1 MAVYS
6 VLVIMSEGDTPGPG
20 DCGRARVLHT
30 AIDARLGDNTT
41 MHNQAFDTRP
51 LSRAL
56 GDRRGV
62 VFVEFLIAFLPV
74 YTFFLCLI
82 QLALLFAVRLVT
94 EHAAIDAARAAAV
107 VIGDDPKR
115 YNGEKINRLTVRG
128 SARYE
133 VVRDAAL
140 LSMAPLILNGFVH
153 DVNLVFPA
161 EERPGGPGRTGTLGF
176 APMNDSQVSKVR
188 VRVEVQAECRIGI
201 ANRIACPLSF
211 DFTHATDAIKIA
223 IPMRQVNAE
232 AVYPYQGARYDYP

>member
-1 MAVYS
+1 LENKTMIEHYPVGS
-6 VLVIMSEGDTPGPG
+6 PP
-20 DCGRARVLHT
+20 RNR
-30 AIDARLGDNTT
+30 AID
-41 MHNQAFDTRP
+41 
-51 LSRAL
+51 
-56 GDRRGV
+56 DRRGV

-115 YNGEKINRLTVRG
+115 YNGEKINRITVKG
-128 SARYE
+128 SARYQ

-153 DVNLVFPA
+153 DVNVVFPS
-161 EERPGGPGRTGTLGF
+161 EERPGGPARTGTLAF
-176 APMNDSQVSKVR
+176 APMNDSRVSKVR
-188 VRVEVQAECRIGI
+188 VRVEVEAECRIGI
-201 ANRIACPLSF
+201 ANRIACPMSF
-211 DFTHATDAIKIA
+211 DFTHATDALKIA
-223 IPMRQVNAE
+223 VPMHTVKAE

>member
-1 MAVYS
+1 MD
-6 VLVIMSEGDTPGPG
+6 SETKSMMDAHACDSPSLA
-20 DCGRARVLHT
+20 RA
-30 AIDARLGDNTT
+30 I
-41 MHNQAFDTRP
+41 F
-51 LSRAL
+51 
-56 GDRRGV
+56 DRRGV

-74 YTFFLCLI
+74 YTFFLCFI

-133 VVRDAAL
+133 AVRDAAL

-153 DVNLVFPA
+153 DVRVVFPP
-161 EERPGGPGRTGTLGF
+161 EERPGGPGRTGTLAF
-176 APMNDSQVSKVR
+176 APMNDSRVSKVR
-188 VRVEVQAECRIGI
+188 VRVEVEAECRIGI
-201 ANRIACPLSF
+201 ANRIACPMSF
-211 DFTHATDAIKIA
+211 HLTHATDAFRLA
-223 IPMRQVNAE
+223 VPMRIVRAE

>member
-1 MAVYS
+1 MMKSDADDPPPHS
-6 VLVIMSEGDTPGPG
+6 RVI
-20 DCGRARVLHT
+20 
-30 AIDARLGDNTT
+30 
-41 MHNQAFDTRP
+41 
-51 LSRAL
+51 

-74 YTFFLCLI
+74 YTFFLCFL
-82 QLALLFAVRLVT
+82 QLALLFAVRLVA

-115 YNGEKINRLTVRG
+115 YGGEKINRLTVKG

-133 VVRDAAL
+133 AVRDAAL

-153 DVNLVFPA
+153 DVNVVFPE
-161 EERPGGPGRTGTLGF
+161 EERPGGPGRTGALGF

-188 VRVEVQAECRIGI
+188 VRVEVEAECRIGI
-201 ANRIACPLSF
+201 ANRIACPMSF
-211 DFTHATDAIKIA
+211 DFTHASSALKIA
-223 IPMRQVNAE
+223 IPMRTVRAE

>member
-1 MAVYS
+1 MRARRTTLDLENEPMQENQS
-6 VLVIMSEGDTPGPG
+6 FDTP
-20 DCGRARVLHT
+20 
-30 AIDARLGDNTT
+30 DAR
-41 MHNQAFDTRP
+41 A
-51 LSRAL
+51 AL
-56 GDRRGV
+56 ADRRGV

-74 YTFFLCLI
+74 YTFFLCLL

-94 EHAAIDAARAAAV
+94 EHAAVDAARAAAV

-115 YNGEKINRLTVRG
+115 YNGEKINRLTVKG

-153 DVNLVFPA
+153 DVNVVFPP
-161 EERPGGPGRTGTLGF
+161 EDRPGGPARTGTLGF

-188 VRVEVQAECRIGI
+188 VRVEVEAECRIGI
-201 ANRIACPLSF
+201 ANRIACPMSF
-211 DFTHATDAIKIA
+211 DFTHATDALKIA
-223 IPMRQVNAE
+223 IPMRTVRAE

>member
-1 MAVYS
+1 MK
-6 VLVIMSEGDTPGPG
+6 
-20 DCGRARVLHT
+20 H
-30 AIDARLGDNTT
+30 DARTEPIV
-41 MHNQAFDTRP
+41 AEAVR
-51 LSRAL
+51 
-56 GDRRGV
+56 DRRGV

-115 YNGEKINRLTVRG
+115 YNGEKINRLTVKG

-133 VVRDAAL
+133 VVRNAAL

-153 DVNLVFPA
+153 DVKVVFPP
-161 EERPGGPGRTGTLGF
+161 EDRPGGAARTGTLSF
-176 APMNDSQVSKVR
+176 APMNDSRISKVR
-188 VRVEVQAECRIGI
+188 VRVEVDAECRIGI
-201 ANRIACPLSF
+201 ANRIACPMSF
-211 DFTHATDAIKIA
+211 NFTHATDAVSIA
-223 IPMRQVNAE
+223 IPMRSIKAE

>member
-1 MAVYS
+1 LQLTDQRSNVE
-6 VLVIMSEGDTPGPG
+6 IE
-20 DCGRARVLHT
+20 
-30 AIDARLGDNTT
+30 T
-41 MHNQAFDTRP
+41 MTKSDSIDTRP
-51 LSRAL
+51 FGGAL
-56 GDRRGV
+56 GDRHGV

-74 YTFFLCLI
+74 YTFFLCFI

-94 EHAAIDAARAAAV
+94 EHAAVDAARAAAV

-115 YNGEKINRLTVRG
+115 YNGEKINRLTVKG

-153 DVNLVFPA
+153 DVNVVFPS
-161 EERPGGPGRTGTLGF
+161 EERPGGPARTGTLGF

-211 DFTHATDAIKIA
+211 DFSHATEAVKIA
-223 IPMRQVNAE
+223 IPMRLVKAE